1 MNRDKA
7 PSQEG
12 AFSCPR
18 IGRSA
23 DSALI
28 NQEDGAL
35 LGAVSKENQ
44 HGGARAGAGR
54 KPITPGEKVVS
65 GTISM
70 PADAWESLDTARGE
84 ESRSGFL
91 ARLIAKLRG

>member
-1 MNRDKA
+1 M
-7 PSQEG
+7 PSNMPNKGLGIDQ
-12 AFSCPR
+12 SR
-18 IGRSA
+18 GRGFIQS
-23 DSALI
+23 
-28 NQEDGAL
+28 
-35 LGAVSKENQ
+35 VSEKKQ
-44 HGGARAGAGR
+44 HGGARAGSGR

-70 PADAWESLDTARGE
+70 PKDAWETLDGARGE

>member
-1 MNRDKA
+1 M
-7 PSQEG
+7 
-12 AFSCPR
+12 
-18 IGRSA
+18 
-23 DSALI
+23 
-28 NQEDGAL
+28 
-35 LGAVSKENQ
+35 SKENQ

-70 PADAWESLDTARGE
+70 PKDAWESLDAARGD

-91 ARLIAKLRG
+91 ARLLAKLRG

>member
-1 MNRDKA
+1 M
-7 PSQEG
+7 G
-12 AFSCPR
+12 T
-18 IGRSA
+18 
-23 DSALI
+23 
-28 NQEDGAL
+28 
-35 LGAVSKENQ
+35 VSKENQ
-44 HGGARAGAGR
+44 PGGARAGAGR

-70 PADAWESLDTARGE
+70 PKDARETLDGTRGE